1 MASRSNSSRERILD
15 CAEAIILE
23 KGFSSTSIE
32 DILEKAAITK
42 GGFFYHFDG
51 KVGLAKAL
59 AERYLVQDAQVFGS
73 LFEQAEQLSEN
84 SLHQLLI
91 FLKLLADTMGQM
103 KQTHPGCLVVS
114 FTYNS
119 NQLNDEVRQIIQ
131 KGLNN
136 WRDMIGSRID
146 KIKKLYPIEEDV
158 DTKVL
163 ADMFGTII
171 EGGIVISR
179 AFQDNLILVNQI
191 LSYRNYLRT
200 LFER

>member
-1 MASRSNSSRERILD
+1 MSSRSNSSRERILD

-32 DILEKAAITK
+32 DILERASITK

-59 AERYLVQDAQVFGS
+59 AERYLVQDAEVFGG
-73 LFEQAEQLSEN
+73 LFKQAEELSEN
-84 SLHQLLI
+84 PLHQLLI
-91 FLKLLADTMGQM
+91 FLKLLAETMGQM

-119 NQLNDEVRQIIQ
+119 NQLNDEVRQLIR
-131 KGLNN
+131 KGLIA
-136 WRDMIGSRID
+136 WREMIGSRID
-146 KIKKLYPIEEDV
+146 RIKEVYPLEEDV

-163 ADMFGTII
+163 ADMFGTTI

-179 AFQDNLILVNQI
+179 AFQDNAILINQI